1 MSMKYGS
8 SKADPCLY
16 FRWTA
21 LWVDDCLVAGKQKG
35 VYEAKS
41 AMMERFDCD
50 DDGELKKCV
59 GCKIDYNK
67 KEGSMKITQ
76 CLQDKARD
84 MIISG
89 RIIGL
94 YRFSLED
101 AIVRCNR

>member
-21 LWVDDCLVAGKQKG
+21 CGLIIWLSSWVDDCLVAGKQKG

-41 AMMERFDCD
+41 AMTERFDCD
-50 DDGELKKCV
+50 DVGELKECV

-76 CLQDKARD
+76 CLHDKARD
-84 MIISG
+84 MIIS
-89 RIIGL
+89 
-94 YRFSLED
+94 
-101 AIVRCNR
+101 